1 MMSKSKKIEAIRSRS
16 KEKLKVVTAFLL
28 ALIMTVGAAPAV
40 FSSDDFPVREGD
52 YADAGEGNV
61 LMGIEGEF
69 VAIDEAAKEALLAE
83 VNRIRREACE
93 EGIANPNDRSR
104 KLTIDNYVPLKW
116 SQLLEKAT
124 AMRAVESSVYIGH
137 ARLSS
142 DSSVFINNY
151 NVRVNAENLAW
162 NWESADID
170 AIFRAIAQW
179 YDEKDDWVLNT
190 DNDKANDSKEQ
201 TGHYENLINPKLRYI
216 GLAGF
221 FNNSSRYAITVANQ
235 LSSTSSVLDE
245 YVAGIGGKVTQT
257 TRVDINKLSG
267 FSISGPSMLSP
278 GDSASLSNRATV
290 TISGSSGHGP
300 LFSGIIWES
309 SDPGV
314 VNVDGCGNV
323 TAVSEGSAT
332 ITAIVEGTKLAGTLD
347 INVAKAIDPE
357 LGFLSTFLSLSD
369 SLAVNFKIPSA
380 PFTGASAVASD
391 PFVKFT
397 FNGTEYVAKKYK
409 TEDDCYVFSFEDIA
423 PDMMCDN
430 IKATLFVT
438 LKGQAGPQLVASTN
452 YSIAEYCQKLLDIY
466 GEDADNNLPL
476 LKLVVD
482 TLNYGAAAQQYTG
495 HNSSNLA
502 NAFLTAGQKAW
513 GTSAYFM
520 SYGYNRSDYKT
531 VSSPEVEW
539 EESGLELNSGITV
552 RLKVAADDIE
562 GIVLKITDKGT
573 LNLSI
578 PSSEFVKI
586 DGTGEYYVYFSG
598 LDPAQFDTAIYASFE
613 RNGKMVSNT
622 LCFKVNN
629 YIGELL
635 NKKDTTVHALLWK
648 LYSYGLSA
656 KEYVKSLG

>member
-1 MMSKSKKIEAIRSRS
+1 MSKSKKIEAIRSRS

-28 ALIMTVGAAPAV
+28 ALTMTVGAVPAV

-93 EGIANPNDRSR
+93 EGIANPNDRTR

-170 AIFRAIAQW
+170 AILRAIAQW
-179 YDEKDDWVLNT
+179 SDEKDDWVLNT
-190 DNDKANDSKEQ
+190 DNDKANDSTEQ

-221 FNNSSRYAITVANQ
+221 FNNSSRYAMTVANQ

-245 YVAGIGGKVTQT
+245 SVAGVGGKVTQT

-309 SDPGV
+309 SDPGIV
-314 VNVDGCGNV
+314 TVDGCGNV
-323 TAVSEGSAT
+323 AAVSEGSAT

-357 LGFLSTFLSLSD
+357 LGFLSAFLSLSD

-380 PFTGASAVASD
+380 QFTGASAIASD

-397 FNGTEYVAKKYK
+397 FNGTEYVVKNTKQK
-409 TEDDCYVFSFEDIA
+409 MIA
-423 PDMMCDN
+423 TCS
-430 IKATLFVT
+430 ASRTL
-438 LKGQAGPQLVASTN
+438 PR
-452 YSIAEYCQKLLDIY
+452 I
-466 GEDADNNLPL
+466 
-476 LKLVVD
+476 
-482 TLNYGAAAQQYTG
+482 
-495 HNSSNLA
+495 
-502 NAFLTAGQKAW
+502 
-513 GTSAYFM
+513 
-520 SYGYNRSDYKT
+520 
-531 VSSPEVEW
+531 
-539 EESGLELNSGITV
+539 
-552 RLKVAADDIE
+552 
-562 GIVLKITDKGT
+562 
-573 LNLSI
+573 
-578 PSSEFVKI
+578 
-586 DGTGEYYVYFSG
+586 
-598 LDPAQFDTAIYASFE
+598 
-613 RNGKMVSNT
+613 
-622 LCFKVNN
+622 
-629 YIGELL
+629 
-635 NKKDTTVHALLWK
+635 
-648 LYSYGLSA
+648 
-656 KEYVKSLG
+656 